1 MNGTARRRLNSIAS
15 GLLTSMVAMGAVAI
29 AAPAE
34 ATTFK
39 FEWDRSGLYDI
50 GYKSWCHSGCS
61 NDRNNRGLLVR
72 DQGAIQDSIVATY
85 NDQSERLTWEA
96 TYSPDANG
104 NNLVDGGWLVLTDGK
119 APKNTEFGDHAIFYM
134 DAETGRLSAYAY
146 TGQNNNRSWQNEDAF
161 IQSWDNAV
169 KLVTREDGSSTLSFS
184 IDASNINNQQDRF
197 GADWKGTGFG
207 DGMGVWGHARDV
219 SVTYDESDPDK
230 KLTGFTIDAPTS
242 NWFDSQSYAPLATT
256 EVEAVPEP
264 SMTLALGSVFIG
276 GALLKRKRQAEQA

>member
-1 MNGTARRRLNSIAS
+1 MIGLVGTKFWLTGPRKFPTHRRRSRSKALTFSIHSQYGLSIMNGTARRRLNSIAS

-146 TGQNNNRSWQNEDAF
+146 TGQNNKKHKCLLFNKRP
-161 IQSWDNAV
+161 V
-169 KLVTREDGSSTLSFS
+169 YS
-184 IDASNINNQQDRF
+184 ITPRYNI
-197 GADWKGTGFG
+197 
-207 DGMGVWGHARDV
+207 M
-219 SVTYDESDPDK
+219 K
-230 KLTGFTIDAPTS
+230 KT
-242 NWFDSQSYAPLATT
+242 
-256 EVEAVPEP
+256 
-264 SMTLALGSVFIG
+264 
-276 GALLKRKRQAEQA
+276 